1 MTDVPVVW
9 LGGGEGGTSSAT
21 SIDAWAKGRGVRLVG
36 FASDSR
42 NGLAYPEA
50 IVLRVEQEIARA
62 REATAALD
70 AEGSD
75 TALARAESDLLAHPE
90 IPQSAWL
97 LAEILRGRAARARS
111 VAPKDEARAAAA
123 VREASGLDGGRA
135 SGIGEGEEPELAL
148 GTVELTLD
156 GAEHGDILIDG
167 RPRNEAKKDGPAVR
181 TVSGLSLLVSP
192 GRHHVVL
199 AVGGR
204 PVWAAWTFATTGT
217 RLTVPSLRI
226 SCSRDDFAG
235 VDLRGSSVS
244 ASHVRCDDWV
254 AARRSQSALFVA
266 RCSGDHCGP
275 LVEWRVRLPDAPLVP
290 RYEDRRVPTWATWT
304 AIGAAAAVVAGVV
317 LVGSGALETPPQ
329 TTRFSYGGVVPN

>member
-9 LGGGEGGTSSAT
+9 LGGGDAVPSSAT
-21 SIDAWAKGRGVRLVG
+21 SIDEWATARGLRLVG

-42 NGLAYPEA
+42 NALAYPEP
-50 IVLRVEQEIARA
+50 IVLRVEQYIGRA

-70 AEGSD
+70 AEAAD
-75 TALARAESDLLAHPE
+75 TAIARAESELLAHPE

-97 LAEILRGRAARARS
+97 LAEILRARAARARS
-111 VAPKDEARAAAA
+111 VAPKDEARAESA
-123 VREASGLDGGRA
+123 VREARGLDGGRA
-135 SGIGEGEEPELAL
+135 SGIGEGEEPDTALA
-148 GTVELTLD
+148 TVEVTLD
-156 GAEHGDILIDG
+156 GAEHGEILVDG
-167 RPRNEAKKDGPAVR
+167 RTRTDAKKAR
-181 TVSGLSLLVSP
+181 SILVSP
-192 GRHHVVL
+192 GRHHIML

-204 PVWAAWTFATTGT
+204 SVWAAWTFATTGS
-217 RLTVPSLRI
+217 RLAVPSLRV

-235 VDLRGSSVS
+235 VDLRGSNV
-244 ASHVRCDDWV
+244 AATQVRCEDWV

-290 RYEDRRVPTWATWT
+290 RYEDRRVPAWATWT
-304 AIGAAAAVVAGVV
+304 AIGAVAVVVAGVV

-329 TTRFSYGGVVPN
+329 TTRFSYGGVVQR

>member
-9 LGGGEGGTSSAT
+9 LGGGDGGPSNAA

-42 NGLAYPEA
+42 NALAYPESV
-50 IVLRVEQEIARA
+50 VLRVEQEISRA

-70 AEGSD
+70 AEASD
-75 TALARAESDLLAHPE
+75 AALARAESDLLGHPE

-111 VAPKDEARAAAA
+111 VAPKNEARAEAA
-123 VREASGLDGGRA
+123 VREARGLDGGRA
-135 SGIGEGEEPELAL
+135 SGIGEGEEPETPLAM
-148 GTVELTLD
+148 VELDLD
-156 GAEHGDILIDG
+156 GAEHGEILIDG
-167 RPRNEAKKDGPAVR
+167 RPRTPAKKD
-181 TVSGLSLLVSP
+181 SSLRASVLVSP

-199 AVGGR
+199 TVGGR
-204 PVWAAWTFATTGT
+204 PVWAAWTFATTGS
-217 RLTVPSLRI
+217 RLTVPSLRL

-235 VDLRGSSVS
+235 VELRGSNVL
-244 ASHVRCDDWV
+244 ASQVRCDEWV

-290 RYEDRRVPTWATWT
+290 RYEDRRVPAWATWT
-304 AIGAAAAVVAGVV
+304 AIGAVAAVVAGVV

-329 TTRFSYGGVVPN
+329 TTRFSYGGVVPR